1 MSVSHGGKRSDRAGA
16 ASEDVADEVPSTDD
30 EFEILEV
37 EGFNETEPMEAPPID
52 PEPVAPPDEPPADAA
67 ELQAALRD
75 KERYHDLW
83 LRQQADFANYRK
95 RADRDVERICSGA
108 TADLVRLLLPV
119 LDNLE
124 RALSTADP
132 DDRENPMRRGVELI
146 LKEMLDVLGKQG
158 LRAVASV
165 GSPFDPNQH
174 EAVEVQPADGVAE
187 GTVIETM
194 QKGYIFQER
203 LLRPALVKV
212 SSGGSSESEGRSTAA
227 AG

>member
-1 MSVSHGGKRSDRAGA
+1 MSVSHGGERSDRVGA
-16 ASEDVADEVPSTDD
+16 APDAAADEVSSTDD

-52 PEPVAPPDEPPADAA
+52 PEPMAPPEEPPADAA
-67 ELQAALRD
+67 ELEAALRD
-75 KERYHDLW
+75 KERYHELW

-132 DDRENPMRRGVELI
+132 GDRENPMRRGVELI

-174 EAVEVQPADGVAE
+174 EAVEVQPADGVAG
-187 GTVIETM
+187 GTVLEEM

-203 LLRPALVKV
+203 LIRPALVKV
-212 SSGGSSESEGRSTAA
+212 SSGGSLESEGRSTAA

>member
-1 MSVSHGGKRSDRAGA
+1 VS
-16 ASEDVADEVPSTDD
+16 STDD

-52 PEPVAPPDEPPADAA
+52 PDPVALSDEPPADAA
-67 ELQAALRD
+67 ELEAALRD

-95 RADRDVERICSGA
+95 RVDRDVERICTGA
-108 TADLVRLLLPV
+108 LADLVRLLLPV

-124 RALSTADP
+124 RALSADEP
-132 DDRENPMRRGVELI
+132 GDRENPMRRGVELI

-174 EAVEVQPADGVAE
+174 EAVEVQAADGIE
-187 GTVIETM
+187 DGIVIETM

-203 LLRPALVKV
+203 LIRPALVKV
-212 SSGGSSESEGRSTAA
+212 SSGGSRESEGRSTAA